1 MATPPKE
8 AKGAGAKKPAATKP
22 KVEYATKAEL
32 NELSNNV
39 GELVNLIKSGALSQP
54 AALATP
60 AVATPETPEEKEVK
74 KASPDSAPVNPE
86 WEEKAREIL
95 GDALE
100 RCEVQYLRRGG
111 TVFTV
116 VIKNEH
122 SNAPVEYLERMK
134 VDRRS
139 REIGNEGIEGV
150 EIWCKLVAQNLR
162 RPKF

>member
-1 MATPPKE
+1 MATQPKTKTE
-8 AKGAGAKKPAATKP
+8 ATAKP
-22 KVEYATKAEL
+22 KAPKPEYATKAEL
-32 NELSNNV
+32 NELSQNV
-39 GELVNLIKSGALSQP
+39 GELVNLIKSGALSAP
-54 AALATP
+54 AVAP
-60 AVATPETPEEKEVK
+60 AVATPETPEEK
-74 KASPDSAPVNPE
+74 AQ
-86 WEEKAREIL
+86 EIL
-95 GDALE
+95 GEALE

-122 SNAPVEYLERMK
+122 SNASVEYLERMK

-162 RPKF
+162 RPKY